1 MSEFIVEARM
11 GGRVWHRFRAL
22 CASLKKPPGTVLLEL
37 IEQFVRD
44 ERRKRLKGGA

>member
-11 GGRVWHRFRAL
+11 GARVWHQFRAL

-37 IEQFVRD
+37 IERFVRE
-44 ERRKRLKGGA
+44 ERMKRGA